1 MIRKLISLFVVLT
14 LVLSVPV
21 AGYAASSLKTSD
33 SCINV
38 IKELEG
44 FQGKPYVD
52 TDGKY
57 TIGYGTRCPDSKV
70 EYYRNNPMSEAEA
83 DSELRKALT
92 EYEKAVNAFA
102 DKHGVTFQQGQFDGI
117 ISLVYNCGTS
127 CLSNGET
134 LIRALSKGYTGNDL
148 IYAFSIYS
156 MSGGKRSIGHVNRRL
171 AEANMYLYQSY
182 GRYAPDYFSYVLYN
196 ENGGKLSTYNVQ
208 GYEINSPVAPIPT
221 ATYEGK
227 TFLGW
232 YTKASGGTKV
242 TRLDGSTKAMT
253 LYAHYGTADQLEQDQ
268 PVMKPAVPPA
278 QMSGML
284 IPSGAPVSSSQ
295 VTVTANSVN
304 LRKGPGTGYS
314 TIGQANKG
322 DKYTITAT
330 YQDSQY
336 LWGRFSGGWIC
347 LNYTTYQKTNRE
359 QTNNH
364 TATKTYATVVDTEQL
379 NVCNAPAGEVV
390 DILAKGAK
398 VELLEQQ
405 TVNDSVWGRYSGG
418 WIDTGSHVKLED
430 ISMTPTTVTNMYV
443 TVVDTDALNVRKAP
457 DGDIVGSLS
466 AGTKVEILEQK
477 MAGDRL
483 WGRYSGGWICLRSYV
498 MVETATEVVYQ
509 SQRQVGKVLKTVPK
523 AARADGWVRADY
535 LNVRSGPGT
544 QHEVVSDL
552 RRGDPVSI
560 LEYATANGKGWG
572 RIEAGWICLNYVQ
585 F

>member
-1 MIRKLISLFVVLT
+1 MKRKLVSLFVVLA
-14 LVLSVPV
+14 LLLSIPIP
-21 AGYAASSLKTSD
+21 GYAASSLKTSD
-33 SCINV
+33 SCMNV

-44 FQGKPYVD
+44 FRGTPYVD

-57 TIGYGTRCPDSKV
+57 TIGYGTRCPDAKV
-70 EYYRNNPMSEAEA
+70 EYYRENPMSKEEA
-83 DSELRKALT
+83 DSELRKALVD
-92 EYEKAVNAFA
+92 YEKKVNAFA
-102 DKHGVTFQQGQFDGI
+102 DKHGVTFTQGQFDGI

-127 CLSNGET
+127 CLSNGNT
-134 LIRALSKGYTGNDL
+134 LITALSKGYTGNDL

-171 AEANMYLYQSY
+171 AEANMYLYGSY
-182 GRYAPDYFSYVLYN
+182 SRYAPDYFSYVLYDG
-196 ENGGKLSTYNVQ
+196 NGGTVSTYNVQ
-208 GYEINSPVAPIPT
+208 GYEINSPVAPVPT

-232 YTKASGGTKV
+232 YTKTSGGTRITK
-242 TRLDGSTKAMT
+242 LDASTKGMT
-253 LYAHYGTADQLEQDQ
+253 LYARYGTADQLEQDQ
-268 PVMKPAVPPA
+268 PVMQPAVSPS

-314 TIGQANKG
+314 TIGVANKG

-336 LWGRFSGGWIC
+336 LWGRFSSGWIC
-347 LNYTTYQKTNRE
+347 LNYTTYQKTDRE
-359 QTNNH
+359 QTNER
-364 TATKTYATVVDTEQL
+364 TAIKTYATVVDTEQL
-379 NVCNAPAGEVV
+379 NVRSTPEGEVV
-390 DILAKGAK
+390 GILAKGSK

-405 TVNDSVWGRYSGG
+405 TVNNNTWGRYSGG
-418 WIDTGSHVKLED
+418 WIATDSNVKLED
-430 ISMTPTTVTNMYV
+430 VSMTPTKVTKMYV
-443 TVVDTDALNVRKAP
+443 TVVDTDVLNVRKVP
-457 DGDIVGSLS
+457 DGDIVGSLTN
-466 AGTKVEILEQK
+466 GTRVEILEQK

-509 SQRQVGKVLKTVPK
+509 NQRRVGKVLKASPK
-523 AARADGWVRADY
+523 VAEADGWVRADY
-535 LNVRSGPGT
+535 LNVRSGPGI
-544 QHEVVSDL
+544 QNEVVSDL
-552 RRGDPVSI
+552 RRGEQVTI
-560 LEYATANGKGWG
+560 LEYATADGKGWG